1 MTDIGRRKRQL
12 LHLTHRRL
20 SKLFSAMSQ
29 RHVPEARQPIDKLAT
44 VRMAQP
50 GAFSGNPDKW
60 LFVIIRMKLG
70 MNEMFLV
77 RFYDFLDIERHY
89 CYSRLF

>member
-1 MTDIGRRKRQL
+1 MADIGRRKREL
-12 LHLTHRRL
+12 LHLTHRCL
-20 SKLFSAMSQ
+20 SKLLSAVSQ
-29 RHVPEARQPIDKLAT
+29 RHIPKARQPIDKLAT
-44 VRMAQP
+44 VRISKP
-50 GAFSGNPDKW
+50 CAFSGNPDEW

-77 RFYDFLDIERHY
+77 GFYDFIDIERHD